1 MGARGIRSSSRVLSD
16 SFVDGSDYASWESN
30 MIQTGTS
37 SSSETSFSSDSP
49 PKANYIEHR
58 VSKMDTLPGVA
69 IKYGVEVEDIKRLN
83 GLMTDIQMF
92 AHKTLL
98 IPLPG
103 KHPPSNCLSDNSV
116 ADSPSRDHTPPP
128 CRFGADVLDLLDSM
142 KTKTYP
148 RQISSAMSSLQ
159 SYYGFTE
166 LKKGSALQGYEMTVY
181 RTGGSCSD
189 DEIWSTDPPFS
200 DSHSHQDWKTTSLIN
215 GFLALN
221 SKSKKNHTI
230 SNNAESIDMENSIRR
245 RQKGDANESLSTPE
259 LQFKEENDSGFS
271 GWKGKGLAARPKLP
285 SKTEIDMA
293 VLDVTSNGDSFIY
306 AGSSPVRKSFSTPAL
321 QENENSSFIWPT
333 STWTL
338 KTEDLVRPLL
348 VGLPIPRSIWKN
360 KAAVD

>member
-1 MGARGIRSSSRVLSD
+1 MGAKEIRRNSRVLSD
-16 SFVDGSDYASWESN
+16 SFVDGADYPSWESI

-49 PKANYIEHR
+49 PQVNCIEHR

-103 KHPPSNCLSDNSV
+103 KHPPSICPSDNSV
-116 ADSPSRDHTPPP
+116 ADSHSRDHTPP
-128 CRFGADVLDLLDSM
+128 CRFGADVLDLLNSM
-142 KTKTYP
+142 KRKTYP
-148 RQISSAMSSLQ
+148 RQISPAMSSLQ

-166 LKKGSALQGYEMTVY
+166 LKKGSVFEGSEMTVY

-189 DEIWSTDPPFS
+189 DEIWSTIPPFS
-200 DSHSHQDWKTTSLIN
+200 DSYSHQDWKTTSLVN
-215 GFLALN
+215 DFLALN
-221 SKSKKNHTI
+221 GKSKENDII
-230 SNNAESIDMENSIRR
+230 SNNGESIDMENSIRR
-245 RQKGDANESLSTPE
+245 RQKGDANEYLSTPE
-259 LQFKEENDSGFS
+259 LQFKEENGSGFS
-271 GWKGKGLAARPKLP
+271 GWKGKGMAARPKLA

-293 VLDVTSNGDSFIY
+293 LLDVTSNGDSFIY
-306 AGSSPVRKSFSTPAL
+306 AGSSPVRKSFSTPAF

-333 STWTL
+333 SSWTL
-338 KTEDLVRPLL
+338 KTEEFVRPLL
-348 VGLPIPRSIWKN
+348 VGLPIPRSVWKN